1 MDNALNFRT
10 QKGQDDYYQA
20 YEKTLMLWDVA
31 YSEKYVTTSFGE
43 TYCLICGDMS
53 NPPLVLLHAASCGAT
68 IWYPNVKALSEN
80 HAVYAI
86 DLITEP
92 SKSSLQKPIKGTEQC
107 AKWLDETVDGLGI
120 STFYMCGLSIGG
132 WNAANYASQYPQ
144 KVKKLILL
152 SPVQTFAKM
161 YFFYFFKIIKMGF
174 KPTRKSVEA
183 YLGWGRQKEA
193 PLPDSVI
200 DQFTISAMNINPNGV
215 FPKTLGMNPPRKCQ
229 AKSFFR
235 RQTFLRI
242 KLVSLKKFVRMK
254 ISLMKEPLF
263 TQNVIATLHSKK
275 VFLFQKTI
283 HRLSQNCI
291 KVYRIYIKA

>member
-183 YLGWGRQKEA
+183 YLGWGSQKEA

-200 DQFTISAMNINPNGV
+200 DQFTISAMNINPNSV
-215 FPKTLGMNPPRKCQ
+215 FPKMLKQEALSKLKMPVLALFGENEFAFDVQKATAA
-229 AKSFFR
+229 AKAIIADLQIETVKNTSHLLSVSAPEYVNER
-235 RQTFLRI
+235 ILDFL
-242 KLVSLKKFVRMK
+242 
-254 ISLMKEPLF
+254 
-263 TQNVIATLHSKK
+263 N
-275 VFLFQKTI
+275 
-283 HRLSQNCI
+283 N
-291 KVYRIYIKA
+291 KAG